1 MAATANLQSAV
12 PAAPKTPGRQHVP
25 PVLAPAPARH
35 VPAAAGKR
43 RRLNSA
49 EDEDMDAEQTTVTAP
64 PPDPMTPPTPA
75 EPALDPATAAAA
87 PTATAPPP
95 TARSTRW
102 GPRPRAPDPT
112 QATTGEPATD
122 PAARRPLAP
131 AAPVTGATRWGPS
144 HRAIGAAAIARLVT
158 GLPTAPAPPARRP
171 PPAPSPPPSADEQQ
185 PAAMDV
191 DAGTPAADDAADGPE
206 PWLLR
211 FDGACRRNPGPGGAG
226 AALVDPSGKVVWT
239 CSHYMPSSSE
249 TNNTA
254 EYTAL
259 LLGVQSA
266 VHHHAEQLTIEGD
279 SHLVVTQVRGTFA
292 CRNQR
297 LHQLRNRVRHA
308 LRSVPTY
315 TLRHIDR
322 KANAHA
328 DRLANRAFDLK
339 RTLAECGM
347 HQGAMADCL
356 QPTPANQPQHER
368 PAPPAAPSSPASPA
382 TAGDTSEDDEAEVAA
397 RDGGEVFPT
406 IPIGPDSTPVRQP
419 RLRLRPLSD
428 DDLETAAAAV
438 ERFAAE
444 MACRITDADSWAT
457 GEGYIGAIPDRLRE
471 VLQPFAST
479 PPTTRPPQGQQR
491 QRPPRVTR
499 NQREH
504 RLDEALDDLAAT
516 QQATPTDS
524 RAMRRARRRVGRIR
538 SSMTQQQP
546 RQDFVRDEAK
556 CVARILRS
564 ASAESAAE
572 EQHDTCPIG
581 REELHRHFTGTSAV
595 RTEFDYAD
603 ERGQEFREALAGSE
617 QATEATDA
625 FGEEFTLDEI
635 EDQLTRAATAF
646 DHVRH
651 RLQLAPK
658 IQQIKQKAV
667 ALMQSGLAPWQV
679 VKALK
684 TYVYPKR
691 ILRIRHLQLEHRA
704 DTHDPFGLRVPH
716 HDKWLDHKTVL
727 RHVRLHMKIRHQTRW
742 KGLVDQGKTVRVHG
756 GPGAKFVS
764 TGAGMSDDD
773 YRFGV
778 KAPLNQVDTN
788 SVLKRKRQRSRKT
801 CRDPTCSEA
810 ETLAHVLNHCAS
822 NMDAIRQRHDDALEQ
837 IGSKIRSALER
848 AKSTAELRL
857 NQTVPEYTGAAL
869 RPNIVLRNVAAKRM
883 VIADLAVTF
892 EEHAASARHSS
903 LQLSHD
909 HKTLKYQPIVVE
921 LRLKGWQVQTAAIVY
936 GSLGSVQP
944 SNFKTYTEKLKL
956 HKREARQLDL
966 QLSSHCIRASHR
978 MWGWHCRRHREG
990 QRSGNA
996 SRAPRGSG
1004 GTPRRTSQ
1012 ARARR

>member
-1 MAATANLQSAV
+1 MPSPARTSPGTAPPTPRDAIFAAQAPATPLTPAHAIVRPGRAGGRLADMHAPGAAPAATAAAIAEAAVAADAAGQAHEPASCDDEEMKTEESDADAAKAAAAQAAPEPNAQHLRPQDGPQDPVQATYAHDAAQFERALCAYVAADLATLVAHRRAAHRGTRFTDIFSSGCRCPLLFFARVAAASHARACAKRLPPAATVTTTTTRASEPKGSRTEAVPNSTTVHPPTRIEAAPPPTGPLTAAVAATATAASSNIAMAATANPQSAV

-131 AAPVTGATRWGPS
+131 AAPVTGATRWGPN

-254 EYTAL
+254 GYTAL

-297 LHQLRNRVRHA
+297 LRQLRNRVRHA

-368 PAPPAAPSSPASPA
+368 PAPPAAPSSPASLA
-382 TAGDTSEDDEAEVAA
+382 TAGDTSEDDEVEVAA

-428 DDLETAAAAV
+428 HDLETAAAVV

-444 MACRITDADSWAT
+444 MACRVTDADSWAT

-538 SSMTQQQP
+538 SSMTQQQL

-556 CVARILRS
+556 CVARILR
-564 ASAESAAE
+564 
-572 EQHDTCPIG
+572 
-581 REELHRHFTGTSAV
+581 
-595 RTEFDYAD
+595 
-603 ERGQEFREALAGSE
+603 
-617 QATEATDA
+617 
-625 FGEEFTLDEI
+625 
-635 EDQLTRAATAF
+635 
-646 DHVRH
+646 
-651 RLQLAPK
+651 
-658 IQQIKQKAV
+658 
-667 ALMQSGLAPWQV
+667 
-679 VKALK
+679 
-684 TYVYPKR
+684 
-691 ILRIRHLQLEHRA
+691 
-704 DTHDPFGLRVPH
+704 
-716 HDKWLDHKTVL
+716 
-727 RHVRLHMKIRHQTRW
+727 
-742 KGLVDQGKTVRVHG
+742 KGL
-756 GPGAKFVS
+756 PGV
-764 TGAGMSDDD
+764 
-773 YRFGV
+773 
-778 KAPLNQVDTN
+778 
-788 SVLKRKRQRSRKT
+788 
-801 CRDPTCSEA
+801 
-810 ETLAHVLNHCAS
+810 
-822 NMDAIRQRHDDALEQ
+822 
-837 IGSKIRSALER
+837 
-848 AKSTAELRL
+848 
-857 NQTVPEYTGAAL
+857 
-869 RPNIVLRNVAAKRM
+869 
-883 VIADLAVTF
+883 
-892 EEHAASARHSS
+892 
-903 LQLSHD
+903 
-909 HKTLKYQPIVVE
+909 
-921 LRLKGWQVQTAAIVY
+921 
-936 GSLGSVQP
+936 
-944 SNFKTYTEKLKL
+944 
-956 HKREARQLDL
+956 
-966 QLSSHCIRASHR
+966 
-978 MWGWHCRRHREG
+978 
-990 QRSGNA
+990 
-996 SRAPRGSG
+996 
-1004 GTPRRTSQ
+1004 
-1012 ARARR
+1012 